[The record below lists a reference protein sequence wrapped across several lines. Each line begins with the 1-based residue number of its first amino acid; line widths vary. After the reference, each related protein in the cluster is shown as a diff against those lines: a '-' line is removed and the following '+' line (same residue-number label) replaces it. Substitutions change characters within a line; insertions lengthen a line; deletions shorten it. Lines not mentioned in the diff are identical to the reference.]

1 MRWLSRY
8 HRVER
13 SIGLVM
19 PTGRADE
26 IRVLCQ
32 ASVKRRSE
40 KSAPR
45 TFKTRT
51 PYYAGDMTPE
61 AFQIFTAVVREE
73 LKLVG

>member
-1 MRWLSRY
+1 
-8 HRVER
+8 VER
-13 SIGLVM
+13 SISLVVQI
-19 PTGRADE
+19 GGADE
-26 IRVLCQ
+26 IWLLCQ
-32 ASVKRRSE
+32 GSAKKRSE